1 MARYAIEQSIK
12 FKEDLQD
19 DEKIPDELND
29 VKAKIDGYADGVGT
43 SKPEDWHHNEKWL
56 KELRHK
62 YFHFSARLEMGNGP
76 NIVNGK
82 RERIYYDDV

>member
-29 VKAKIDGYADGVGT
+29 VKAKIDGYADGVGA
-43 SKPEDWHHNEKWL
+43 SKPED
-56 KELRHK
+56 
-62 YFHFSARLEMGNGP
+62 
-76 NIVNGK
+76 
-82 RERIYYDDV
+82 